1 MNRTGKL
8 VMAVVAS
15 ALMIFFFAV
24 PVLKLKELDMAIVV
38 LIGLVLMIANFAQDV
53 RKKDD

>member
-1 MNRTGKL
+1 
-8 VMAVVAS
+8 MAIVAS